1 MPTQPSSVTKR
12 LDQLR
17 GPAAP
22 RSHDART
29 IAALTSNPGCSR
41 RAVLDAAGIDK
52 RQLATHLGFE
62 TGFGQSPF
70 AISRGNSFEKL
81 VKADGCV
88 ALLKLLREELK
99 LDVPELGYV
108 DLSRTD
114 ERADSRE
121 QRFQRTRDLFAQ
133 ALANPSG
140 LAALADHPMLTLEV
154 GGRTAYVEPDVV
166 AFQVAGRFHIAEI
179 KSFPVLDGQA
189 DPGKVAAAATQAA
202 VYVLALEQ
210 LLAGLGADPGLVA
223 TDVILVCPK
232 DFSNAPSA
240 ALVDV
245 RRQRAAVR
253 RQLDRLPGIASLLEG
268 VDPELT
274 FDVRRDKDGTATRP
288 AEEVDKAVASIG
300 ANYAPECVSRCD
312 MAFYCRAEARA
323 EGSTRLLGAAV
334 RAELGGVDS
343 MRQAL
348 EFAAGA
354 GRDTGHSAGVT
365 AAMDENGA
373 DLDAAQLA
381 HMLGTARRVRD
392 EALRE
397 ADANAA
403 DTTSADT
410 VVNAAFHTGR

>member
-1 MPTQPSSVTKR
+1 MPTQPTSVTKR
-12 LDQLR
+12 LDRLR

-52 RQLATHLGFE
+52 RRLATHLGFE

-70 AISRGNSFEKL
+70 AISRGNSFERQ
-81 VKADGCV
+81 VKADGCA
-88 ALLKLLREELK
+88 ALLSLLREELK
-99 LDVPELGYV
+99 LDIPELGYV
-108 DLSRTD
+108 DLSRTE

-121 QRFQRTRDLFAQ
+121 QRFHRTRDLFAQ
-133 ALANPSG
+133 ALANPHG
-140 LAALADHPMLTLEV
+140 LAALADHPMLTLDV

-189 DPGKVAAAATQAA
+189 DPAKVAAAATQAA

-210 LLAGLGADPGLVA
+210 LLVGLGADRSLVA

-232 DFSNAPSA
+232 DFGNAPAA

-253 RQLDRLPGIASLLEG
+253 RQLDRLPGIAALLKEI
-268 VDPELT
+268 DPDLT
-274 FDVRRDKDGTATRP
+274 LDLKRDKDGAPTRP
-288 AEEVDKAVASIG
+288 AAEVDKAVATID

-312 MAFYCRAEARA
+312 MAFYCRSEARA
-323 EGSTRLLGAAV
+323 QGSARLLGAAV
-334 RAELGGVDS
+334 QAELGGIDS
-343 MRQAL
+343 LHQAL
-348 EFAAGA
+348 DLAAGNGSGGHGDGGDDAGA
-354 GRDTGHSAGVT
+354 GDQ
-365 AAMDENGA
+365 
-373 DLDAAQLA
+373 DAAQLA
-381 HMLGTARRVRD
+381 RLLGTARRVRD

-397 ADANAA
+397 AAI
-403 DTTSADT
+403 
-410 VVNAAFHTGR
+410 G

>member
-1 MPTQPSSVTKR
+1 MPTQSSSVAQR
-12 LDQLR
+12 LDRLR

-52 RQLATHLGFE
+52 RRLATHLGFE

-70 AISRGNSFEKL
+70 AISRGNAFERQ
-81 VKADGCV
+81 VKADGCA
-88 ALLKLLREELK
+88 ALLSLLREELK

-108 DLSRTD
+108 DLSRTE
-114 ERADSRE
+114 ERADTRE
-121 QRFQRTRDLFAQ
+121 QRFQRTRELFAQ
-133 ALANPSG
+133 ALANPGG
-140 LAALADHPMLTLEV
+140 LAALADHPMLTLDV

-189 DPGKVAAAATQAA
+189 DPAKVAAAATQAA

-210 LLAGLGADPGLVA
+210 LLTGLGADRSLVA

-232 DFSNAPSA
+232 DFGNAPAA

-253 RQLDRLPGIASLLEG
+253 RQLDRLPGIAALLAG
-268 VDPELT
+268 IDPELT
-274 FDVRRDKDGTATRP
+274 LDLRRAEDGTPTRP
-288 AEEVDKAVASIG
+288 AAEVDKAVATIG

-323 EGSTRLLGAAV
+323 EGSARLLGAAV
-334 RAELGGVDS
+334 QAELGGVDS
-343 MRQAL
+343 LHQAL
-348 EFAAGA
+348 DLAAGDG
-354 GRDTGHSAGVT
+354 GRTGAVG
-365 AAMDENGA
+365 G

-381 HMLGTARRVRD
+381 RLLGTARRVRE
-392 EALRE
+392 EALHE
-397 ADANAA
+397 AGSTFSNAS
-403 DTTSADT
+403 DD
-410 VVNAAFHTGR
+410 

>member
-12 LDQLR
+12 LDRLR

-52 RQLATHLGFE
+52 RRLATHLGFE

-70 AISRGNSFEKL
+70 AISRGNAFERQ
-81 VKADGCV
+81 VKADGCA
-88 ALLKLLREELK
+88 ALLNLLREELK

-108 DLSRTD
+108 DLSRTE
-114 ERADSRE
+114 ERADTRE
-121 QRFQRTRDLFAQ
+121 HRYQRTRELFAQ
-133 ALANPSG
+133 ALNNPGG
-140 LAALADHPMLTLEV
+140 LAALADHPMLTLDV

-189 DPGKVAAAATQAA
+189 DPAKVAAAATQSA

-210 LLAGLGADPGLVA
+210 LLTGLGADRSLVA

-232 DFSNAPSA
+232 DFGNSPAA

-253 RQLDRLPGIASLLEG
+253 RQLDRLPGIAALLDG
-268 VDPELT
+268 IDP
-274 FDVRRDKDGTATRP
+274 DVTLDLRRDQDGTPTRP
-288 AEEVDKAVASIG
+288 AAEVDKAVATID

-312 MAFYCRAEARA
+312 LAFYCRAEARA
-323 EGSTRLLGAAV
+323 QGSARLLGAAV
-334 RAELGGVDS
+334 QAELGGVDS
-343 MRQAL
+343 LHQAL
-348 EFAAGA
+348 ELAAGPARGVNGRGNA
-354 GRDTGHSAGVT
+354 GGGTGGG
-365 AAMDENGA
+365 EIGG
-373 DLDAAQLA
+373 DLDSAQLA
-381 HMLGTARRVRD
+381 RLLGTAQRVRE

-397 ADANAA
+397 ADATHSNV
-403 DTTSADT
+403 SE
-410 VVNAAFHTGR
+410 H